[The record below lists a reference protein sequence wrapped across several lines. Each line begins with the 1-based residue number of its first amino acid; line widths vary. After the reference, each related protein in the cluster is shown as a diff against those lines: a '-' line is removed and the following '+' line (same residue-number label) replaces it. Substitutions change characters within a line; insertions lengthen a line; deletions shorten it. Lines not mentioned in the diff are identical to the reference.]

1 MRAGIRLFH
10 VKHEAA
16 SALLPE
22 VVVSRETTERLTI
35 YADLLRTWSAT
46 VNLVSRGD
54 LPHLWERHIADCLQ
68 ILPLVPAEGLLADLG
83 SGAGLPGLVLA
94 IAADRPFHLVESDRR
109 KAAFLREAARLT
121 GARVTV
127 VASRIEDT
135 RLPPMRLITARALA
149 PLAQLCAWSATL
161 LAPDG
166 AGVFLKGA
174 GADAELTQARAQW
187 HIRLRRW
194 QSRTDPSGAILQ
206 LSELSRHA
214 GP

>member
-10 VKHEAA
+10 VKHDAA

-22 VVVSRETTERLTI
+22 VVVSRETTRRLTL
-35 YADLLRTWSAT
+35 YTDLLRAWSAT
-46 VNLVSRGD
+46 LNLMSRGD
-54 LPHLWERHIADCLQ
+54 LPQLWNRHIADCLQ
-68 ILPLVPAEGLLADLG
+68 ILPLLPAQGLLADLG

-94 IAADRPFHLVESDRR
+94 IAAERPFHLVESDRR

-121 GARVTV
+121 GAAVTV
-127 VASRIEDT
+127 VTSRIEDT
-135 RLPPMRLITARALA
+135 RLPPVRMITARALA
-149 PLAQLCAWSATL
+149 PLPQLCAWSAQL
-161 LAPDG
+161 LAADG
-166 AGVFLKGA
+166 ECVFLKGA